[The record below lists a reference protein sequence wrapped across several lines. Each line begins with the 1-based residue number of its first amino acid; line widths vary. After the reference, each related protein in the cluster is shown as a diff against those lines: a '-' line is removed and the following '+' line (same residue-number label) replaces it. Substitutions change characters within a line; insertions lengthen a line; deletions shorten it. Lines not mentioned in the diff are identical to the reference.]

1 MYDLFQIQSHDLTNR
16 GVRGFLREC
25 TLFTERDLC
34 LYWFSGFSANNKF
47 HYILL
52 ITTQSVITFFVVTFS
67 KPSLFYL
74 LCSRRAYSFLRL
86 PPVWIERSRIS
97 AISSNITLFH
107 SPNVP
112 SFIFLRVYLTLCD
125 NRVAYPETDDAPRYT
140 LEAHHKRLWK
150 FYHGWW
156 AQSYQ

>member
-1 MYDLFQIQSHDLTNR
+1 MEFVKDYLPVVISIFSFVVAIFIPIRIMHYQRYTNLSEIYMS
-16 GVRGFLREC
+16 FD
-25 TLFTERDLC
+25 FAHA
-34 LYWFSGFSANNKF
+34 F
-47 HYILL
+47 
-52 ITTQSVITFFVVTFS
+52 QSVITFFVVTFS

-125 NRVAYPETDDAPRYT
+125 NRVAYPETDDASRYT
-140 LEAHHKRLWK
+140 LEAHHKRL
-150 FYHGWW
+150 
-156 AQSYQ
+156 